1 MTTKQDFSADEWRL
15 VTGAPWAV
23 GLAVILAE
31 DQGRRRA
38 TRKELDALAAAPAQV
53 AAAFAGNVLVQAAMP
68 DIASHAAAEQVRA
81 HSREK
86 GAVEQEIY
94 TATLDLCRRLAAL
107 LHDRAPYAEADGYK
121 RFVVAIGD
129 AVAGAFADAEFL
141 GIGGGTVSAHERK
154 LLGAVAEALGI
165 DED

>member
-1 MTTKQDFSADEWRL
+1 MSTKDDFAGEEWAL
-15 VTGAPWAV
+15 ITGVPWAV

-38 TRKELDALAAAPAQV
+38 TKKELTALTAAPAQV
-53 AAAFAGNVLVQAAMP
+53 AAEFVSNILVQAALP
-68 DIASHAAAEQVRA
+68 DIVSHAAAEQVRA

-94 TATLDLCRRLAAL
+94 TTTLDLCRRLAEL
-107 LHDRAPYAEADGYK
+107 LRARTPYAEADGYK
-121 RFVVAIGD
+121 RFVIAIGAAVAD
-129 AVAGAFADAEFL
+129 AVADAEFL

-154 LLGAVAEALGI
+154 LLRSVAEALGI
-165 DED
+165 DEE

>member
-38 TRKELDALAAAPAQV
+38 TKKELAALAAAPAQV
-53 AAAFAGNVLVQAAMP
+53 AANFADNALVQTALP
-68 DIASHAAAEQVRA
+68 DIVSHAAAEQVKA
-81 HSREK
+81 HSHEK
-86 GAVEQEIY
+86 GEVEQEIY
-94 TATLDLCRRLAAL
+94 TATLDLCRRLVEL
-107 LHDRAPYAEADGYK
+107 LPERTPYGEADGYK
-121 RFVVAIGD
+121 RFVVAIGT

-141 GIGGGTVSAHERK
+141 GIGGGTVSARERK
-154 LLGAVAEALGI
+154 LLRNVADALGI
-165 DED
+165 DEK

>member
-1 MTTKQDFSADEWRL
+1 MRQSGGNMTTRQDFSADEWRL
-15 VTGAPWAV
+15 VTGVPWAV

-38 TRKELDALAAAPAQV
+38 TRKELDALADAPAQV
-53 AAAFAGNVLVQAAMP
+53 AAAFVGNVLMQAALP
-68 DIASHAAAEQVRA
+68 DIASHAAAEQVKA

-121 RFVVAIGD
+121 RFVLAIG
-129 AVAGAFADAEFL
+129 
-141 GIGGGTVSAHERK
+141 T
-154 LLGAVAEALGI
+154 
-165 DED
+165 

>member
-31 DQGRRRA
+31 DQGQRRA
-38 TRKELDALAAAPAQV
+38 TRKELNALAAAPAQV
-53 AAAFAGNVLVQAAMP
+53 AAEFAGNALVQAALP
-68 DIASHAAAEQVRA
+68 DIVSHAAAEQVKA
-81 HSREK
+81 HSREQ

-94 TATLDLCRRLAAL
+94 TATLDRCRRLAAL
-107 LHDRAPYAEADGYK
+107 LHDKAPYGEADGYK
-121 RFVVAIGD
+121 RFVVAIGG

-141 GIGGGTVSAHERK
+141 GIGGGTVSARERK
-154 LLGAVAEALGI
+154 LLAAVADALGI
-165 DED
+165 DEE